1 MKVMTTREG
10 LEEFGTAL
18 QQKYSCFFEAG
29 NAAPL
34 VQEMIQEVLKTL
46 PSEILDAPAHPR
58 IVNEVLVHRSLQL
71 TMFQCEAALEAMWF
85 DLGNGESNVASV
97 LLQLAKEEIQ

>member
-1 MKVMTTREG
+1 MKVMTNREA
-10 LEEFGTAL
+10 LEELGTAL

-34 VQEMIQEVLKTL
+34 VQEMNQEALETL

-58 IVNEVLVHRSLQL
+58 IVNEVLDLRSLQL
-71 TMFQCEAALEAMWF
+71 TMFQCEAALEVMWS
-85 DLGNGESNVASV
+85 DLGNGESNVARA
-97 LLQLAKEEIQ
+97 LLQVAKEEIQ